1 MLLVV
6 DQEVLTLVMERLL
19 LVVGVMEQ
27 QDQGQVLEQLILEEV
42 EEEQQELL

>member
-1 MLLVV
+1 MPLVV
-6 DQEVLTLVMERLL
+6 DQEVLTLVMELLL